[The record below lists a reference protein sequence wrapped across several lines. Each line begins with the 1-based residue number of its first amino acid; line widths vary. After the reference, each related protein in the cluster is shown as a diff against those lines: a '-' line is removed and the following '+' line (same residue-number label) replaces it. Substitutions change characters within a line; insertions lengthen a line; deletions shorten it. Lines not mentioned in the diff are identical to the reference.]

1 VICLVP
7 TFNFFSRILGRQDFN
22 AEIVSNYIRL
32 PESILLHSFE
42 KKGFQITVLVPTFSL
57 QELFK
62 QGILLV
68 QL

>member
-1 VICLVP
+1 LVP
-7 TFNFFSRILGRQDFN
+7 TFNFFSRILGRQNFN

-42 KKGFQITVLVPTFSL
+42 KNRFQITVLFPTFSL

-62 QGILLV
+62 QGTLLV